1 MCNAHHV
8 VYKNPWNHQPCCVLY
23 WTVCIVGVHEV
34 VNREREKALKSVYD
48 SSCKVLISNNRLNLT
63 ETEQSCS
70 EAHLE
75 DKEW

>member
-1 MCNAHHV
+1 M
-8 VYKNPWNHQPCCVLY
+8 
-23 WTVCIVGVHEV
+23 CIVGVHEV
-34 VNREREKALKSVYD
+34 VNTETEKALKSVYD

-63 ETEQSCS
+63 ETEQSRS